1 MVSIIIVGLTKV
13 ISILT
18 IDSPSLPDNL
28 YTFTSGFRDIWP
40 VSSLKNDNTHTDESI
55 QVESAA
61 LSTGF
66 GYFDIFCNMCLHVV
80 RPVIMTKVN
89 SSFNDYR
96 HAKLIDQLCWYVVNH
111 YPLAPYTTTS

>member
-18 IDSPSLPDNL
+18 IDSPSLSDNL

-66 GYFDIFCNMCLHVV
+66 GHVYILTSF
-80 RPVIMTKVN
+80 VICVYM
-89 SSFNDYR
+89 S
-96 HAKLIDQLCWYVVNH
+96 LDQ
-111 YPLAPYTTTS
+111 